1 MRTRALVLYSR
12 HMTPVT
18 VLCITK
24 DQDFAA
30 ALGSLVEERSLSF
43 SISVHDPDVPPHLS
57 AAEAAT
63 SIVLIDV
70 DDLGD
75 RTLELLPSY
84 EGASTIVA
92 GGIAVEAILGQ
103 ASSMFGSE
111 FILKDGAYHFV
122 AMIPLMVRKIIRTRD
137 RDMTNRDIIRSS
149 ERRYESLVQALP
161 DVVYKIDPNGY
172 FTFVNESVR
181 NFGYTPEQLLGRHFS
196 TIVAREDLPKVSRR
210 RILTEFRG
218 KMTGTEGAPGL
229 FDERRTGD
237 RRTRGLEIRLKKGAG
252 RDTDEDAGDAA
263 PPVDEDD
270 SEGIIASLTSYG
282 EITATGHY
290 LGDTQERYF
299 TGTVGIIRDIT
310 QRRKS
315 EQRLTQLSLAIE
327 QIAVGICITDPVG
340 TVIYA
345 NPFFFRLNV
354 LAPDEILGRN
364 VRRLAR
370 RYLQEETL
378 REIRGAMEAGDSW
391 EDDRII
397 WKRSGESYWS
407 WLKIYPVRDMTGSV
421 AQYIIFQQDI
431 TDRKQSEM
439 DLRNALEVQR
449 RSVRS
454 VHHRVRSSLETLST
468 LAASLSEAAG
478 ENPVTTAGMIRYYAR
493 FHEFVYEGNDYDTCD
508 ISAFLQE
515 ALPELVTPATRRSRK
530 VGITTAEGDG
540 GRMSV
545 LQALPVVV
553 IVGTV
558 VAAAT
563 NRNFPRGRRAN
574 IRVSASLDEEHLTLE
589 VAHPGAD
596 PLRNGAH
603 TRSNEYDLV
612 EALVSQVDGT
622 FETIPGEDETR
633 HLVSVPA
640 AGR

>member
-1 MRTRALVLYSR
+1 
-12 HMTPVT
+12 MTQPT

-24 DQDFAA
+24 DRDFAT
-30 ALGSLVEERSLSF
+30 ALRSLAEERSLSF
-43 SISVHDPDVPPHLS
+43 SFRFHDPEDPPHLS
-57 AAEAAT
+57 AVDAAS
-63 SIVLIDV
+63 SIVLIDA
-70 DDLGD
+70 DDLRD
-75 RTLELLPSY
+75 RALELLPSY
-84 EGASTIVA
+84 EGASTIVV
-92 GGIAVEAILGQ
+92 GGIAAEAILGQ

-111 FILKDGAYHFV
+111 FILKDGEYHFV

-149 ERRYESLVQALP
+149 ERRYENLVQALP

-181 NFGYTPEQLLGRHFS
+181 NFGYAPEELLGQHFS

-210 RILTEFRG
+210 RILSEFRG
-218 KMTGTEGAPGL
+218 KSTGADGAPGL
-229 FDERRTGD
+229 FDERRTGE
-237 RRTRGLEIRLKKGAG
+237 RRTRGLEIRLKKGVG
-252 RDTDEDAGDAA
+252 GGAGDRGGDRGARQSA
-263 PPVDEDD
+263 SPGE

-354 LAPDEILGRN
+354 LTPDEILGRN

-378 REIRGAMEAGDSW
+378 REIRDAMEAEEPW

-407 WLKIYPVRDMTGSV
+407 WLKIYPVRDMSASV

-431 TDRKQSEM
+431 SDRKQSEM
-439 DLRNALEVQR
+439 DLRSALEVQR
-449 RSVRS
+449 RTVRS
-454 VHHRVRSSLETLST
+454 VHNRVRSSLETLGT
-468 LAASLSEAAG
+468 LAVSLSDAVG
-478 ENPVTTAGMIRYYAR
+478 ENPVTAAGMIRYYAR

-508 ISAFLQE
+508 VSAFLKE
-515 ALPELVTPATRRSRK
+515 ALPELVAPATRRSRK
-530 VGITTAEGDG
+530 VGITTSAEA
-540 GRMSV
+540 GRISV
-545 LQALPVVV
+545 LQALPVIV

-563 NRNFPRGRRAN
+563 NRNFPRGRRGN
-574 IRVSASLDEEHLTLE
+574 IRVSAALDDELLTLE
-589 VAHPGAD
+589 VAHPGTD
-596 PLRNGAH
+596 PLRDGKGDRN
-603 TRSNEYDLV
+603 NESDLV
-612 EALVSQVDGT
+612 AALVSQVDGT
-622 FETIPGEDETR
+622 FETIPGDDETR